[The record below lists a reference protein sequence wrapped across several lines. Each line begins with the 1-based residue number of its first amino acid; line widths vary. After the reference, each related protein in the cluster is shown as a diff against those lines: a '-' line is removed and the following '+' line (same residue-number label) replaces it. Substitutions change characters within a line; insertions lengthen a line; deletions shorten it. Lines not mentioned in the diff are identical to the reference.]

1 MAHKI
6 IMTRTINDEQIEDL
20 VVTAL
25 EGGIGTWAVLA
36 NNLPEFVKYDEQ
48 YPEEPT
54 SIVVSKILLDGGTVT
69 FLDAEDA
76 DGPWTLTLEKLLAG
90 LGLFWEEGGEPD
102 LDNFDSLDAD
112 SVIQLALFNER
123 VYA

>member
-6 IMTRTINDEQIEDL
+6 IMTRTINDEQVEDL
-20 VVTAL
+20 IVTAL
-25 EGGIGTWAVLA
+25 EGGIGYWAVLA
-36 NNLPEFVKYDEQ
+36 NNIPEFVKYDEQ

-69 FLDAEDA
+69 FLDVEDA
-76 DGPWTLTLEKLLAG
+76 DGPWTLTLVKLLGG
-90 LGLFWEEGGEPD
+90 LAQFWEEGGEPD

-112 SVIQLALFNER
+112 SVIQLALFKER
-123 VYA
+123 VYC